1 MLPKAALPWRSSK
14 YNVLAQ
20 LKATYKEILTISL
33 PLILGNLAWTSNG
46 VFDTI
51 FVGNLG
57 KVELDA
63 IGFASIFYS
72 VLFMMGF
79 SFTRGTQILIARKM
93 GQLNKHEVGNIV
105 DTTSIAMFAVAG
117 LFFGLIKIFSHQI
130 LSFMLTNEDIIAKCE
145 EFLSYRIWGLVPSFL
160 SFVFIAFYSGI
171 GKTPILAGSVA
182 VMTFFNIFLNY
193 GLVYG
198 KFGLPEVGIGGSGLA
213 TSISETLAVLVLLGG
228 TFYKKRIHDFYLFRF
243 KKFDV
248 SLIKEMSNIAIPLML
263 QALAAVGAWLFFF
276 ARIETQLGKDALAI
290 SSIFRQ
296 LILFF
301 TIPVW
306 SLGSTTNTIISNLV
320 GQNDL
325 NTVKSAIWRIS
336 VVSLLF
342 SIAACLVIYLFPE
355 FCIGIFTSK
364 QDAALIP
371 MATQILPVIFVVF
384 ILMSFTNILFNGVI
398 SLGDIYT
405 ALGIQIVVVIVYIGY
420 FQFMFTLSFVS
431 TFWIWTAE
439 WVYWI
444 SIFVACL
451 IFFRFRK
458 LKVV

>member
-1 MLPKAALPWRSSK
+1 M
-14 YNVLAQ
+14 AQ

-79 SFTRGTQILIARKM
+79 SFTRGTQILVARRM
-93 GQLNKHEVGNIV
+93 GEMNKHAVGNIV
-105 DTTSIAMFAVAG
+105 DTTIISMLVVSVV
-117 LFFGLIKIFSHQI
+117 FFILIRTFLNQI
-130 LSFMLTNEDIIAKCE
+130 LGFMLTNEDIISKCE
-145 EFLSYRIWGLVPSFL
+145 EFLSYRIWGLIPSFL

-171 GKTPILAGSVA
+171 GKTQILAASIA

-198 KFGLPEVGIGGSGLA
+198 KFGLPTIGIGGSGLA
-213 TSISETLAVLVLLGG
+213 TTISESLAVLVLLAG

-243 KKFDV
+243 KKFDFK
-248 SLIKEMSNIAIPLML
+248 LIKEMSNIAVPLMM

-320 GQNDL
+320 GQRDFEG
-325 NTVKSAIWRIS
+325 VKSALLKIS
-336 VVSLLF
+336 LVSLVF
-342 SIAACLVIYLFPE
+342 SLLACLVIYLFPQ
-355 FCIGIFTSK
+355 FCIGIFTSS

-371 MATQILPVIFVVF
+371 MATEILPVIFVVF
-384 ILMSFTNILFNGVI
+384 VLMSFTNILFNGVI
-398 SLGDIYT
+398 SLGDIYI
-405 ALGIQIVVVIVYIGY
+405 ALGIQVLVVIIYIAY

-444 SIFVACL
+444 AILICCL
-451 IFFRFRK
+451 VFFRFKNLK
-458 LKVV
+458 LV

>member
-1 MLPKAALPWRSSK
+1 MAH
-14 YNVLAQ
+14 

-72 VLFMMGF
+72 VLFMAGF
-79 SFTRGTQILIARKM
+79 SFTRGTQMLIARRM
-93 GQLNKHEVGNIV
+93 GELNKHEVGNII
-105 DTTSIAMFAVAG
+105 DTTIIAMLAVA
-117 LFFGLIKIFSHQI
+117 LVFFGLIKIFTHEI
-130 LSFMLTNEDIIAKCE
+130 LGFMLTNEDIIQKCE
-145 EFLSYRIWGLVPSFL
+145 IFLSYRMWGLIPSFL

-171 GKTPILAGSVA
+171 GRTPILAASVG

-198 KFGLPEVGIGGSGLA
+198 KFGLPEIGIGGSGLA
-213 TSISETLAVLVLLGG
+213 TSISETLAVLVLFLG
-228 TFYKKRIHDFYLFRF
+228 TFYKKRIHDFFLFRF
-243 KKFDV
+243 KKFDTA
-248 SLIKEMSNIAIPLML
+248 LIKQMSNIAVPLMM
-263 QALAAVGAWLFFF
+263 QSVAAVGAWLFFF
-276 ARIETQLGKDALAI
+276 ARIETQLGKDSLAI

-301 TIPVW
+301 TIPAW
-306 SLGSTTNTIISNLV
+306 SLGSTANTIISNMV
-320 GQNDL
+320 GQKDFSG
-325 NTVKSAIWRIS
+325 VKDAVQRIS
-336 VVSLLF
+336 VVSLVFAIF
-342 SIAACLVIYLFPE
+342 SCVVIYLFPT

-364 QDAALIP
+364 QDFALIP
-371 MATQILPVIFVVF
+371 MATEILPVIFVVF

-398 SLGDIYT
+398 SLGDIYI
-405 ALGIQIVVVIVYIGY
+405 ALGIQIVVVVIYIAY

-439 WVYWI
+439 WVYWL
-444 SIFVACL
+444 SILTCCL
-451 IFFRFRK
+451 IFFRYK
-458 LKVV
+458 HLKVV

>member
-1 MLPKAALPWRSSK
+1 M
-14 YNVLAQ
+14 AQ

-72 VLFMMGF
+72 VLFMAGF
-79 SFTRGTQILIARKM
+79 SFTRGTQMLIARRM
-93 GQLNKHEVGNIV
+93 GELNKHEVGNIL
-105 DTTSIAMFAVAG
+105 DTTIIAMVAVAVV
-117 LFFGLIKIFSHQI
+117 FFALIKTFTHEI
-130 LSFMLTNEDIIAKCE
+130 LGFMLTNEDIIQKCE
-145 EFLSYRIWGLVPSFL
+145 VFLSYRIWGLIPSFV

-171 GKTPILAGSVA
+171 GRTPILAASVG
-182 VMTFFNIFLNY
+182 VMTFFNIVLNY

-198 KFGLPEVGIGGSGLA
+198 KFGLPEIGIGGSGMA
-213 TSISETLAVLVLLGG
+213 TAISETLAVLVLFLG
-228 TFYKKRIHDFYLFRF
+228 TFYKKRIHEFFLFRF
-243 KKFDV
+243 KKFDTV
-248 SLIKEMSNIAIPLML
+248 LIKQMSNIAIPLML
-263 QALAAVGAWLFFF
+263 QSLAAVGGWLYFF
-276 ARIETQLGKDALAI
+276 ARIETVLGKDALAI

-301 TIPVW
+301 TIPAW
-306 SLGSTTNTIISNLV
+306 SLGSTANTIISNMV
-320 GQNDL
+320 GQKDFSG
-325 NTVKSAIWRIS
+325 VKDAVRRIS
-336 VVSLLF
+336 FVSFGFAVF
-342 SIAACLVIYLFPE
+342 SCLIIYLFPT

-371 MATQILPVIFVVF
+371 MATGILPVIFVVF

-398 SLGDIYT
+398 SLGDIYI
-405 ALGIQIVVVIVYIGY
+405 ALGIQIVVVIIYIAY

-444 SIFVACL
+444 SILVACL
-451 IFFRFRK
+451 IFFK
-458 LKVV
+458 YKHLEVV